1 MCDALAMSRVKR
13 GQKSALPTPGCLNRQ
28 GVLRRWPQRYSI
40 ATYSDVT
47 ILSQP
52 KTTTKL
58 QTGLWMIDTRGWLS
72 AEATHILSDTLL
84 ASPHYCSSTTP
95 ELLKWSPKEREIRL
109 GETTMMCGRL
119 PVDSPARSDKGSAV
133 WVRKERSPRKIG
145 LHYPSSDN

>member
-95 ELLKWSPKEREIRL
+95 EPFEVESEGTRNPAGGNHNDVRSASSRFAGKIGQRVRRVGPKGAEPPENWSPLSIF
-109 GETTMMCGRL
+109 G
-119 PVDSPARSDKGSAV
+119 
-133 WVRKERSPRKIG
+133 
-145 LHYPSSDN
+145 